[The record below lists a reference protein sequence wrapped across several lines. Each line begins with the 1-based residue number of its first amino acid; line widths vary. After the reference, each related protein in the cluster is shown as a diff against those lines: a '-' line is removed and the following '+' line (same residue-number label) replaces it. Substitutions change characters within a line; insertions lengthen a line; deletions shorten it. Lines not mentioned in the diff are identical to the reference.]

1 MPFLIP
7 RVLGFLREVHLGTAH
22 FWSKLTL
29 SFWSLHFYR
38 FSHPLVH
45 PIPPLPLR
53 ILVSLLSLNVK
64 PHVLEFF
71 FLWKISSIHYS
82 CLHHGIRCL
91 SHLLPPGPLTE
102 FKTYLF
108 GWTDWPES
116 PGIHISISQSWRY
129 RSVLHLAGNLK
140 SDPHGCEASPL
151 PPPQSSPSPCCRILD
166 TFLSVCFVFAQGPSI
181 QIYETVGH
189 SCSNP
194 QTLLTIVLD
203 HSFLWNSVFN
213 LPELNILV
221 VIF

>member
-1 MPFLIP
+1 MHYHILPVIKASLKLQITCPFSFP
-7 RVLGFLREVHLGTAH
+7 QSWAFLGKSGTAH
-22 FWSKLTL
+22 FWSKLTF

-91 SHLLPPGPLTE
+91 SHLLSAGPLTE

-129 RSVLHLAGNLK
+129 RSVLHLAGNLN

-151 PPPQSSPSPCCRILD
+151 PPTPVITQPLLQNLRHFPFCLFCVCTGAKHSNIWGCRAVLVPTTKPC
-166 TFLSVCFVFAQGPSI
+166 
-181 QIYETVGH
+181 
-189 SCSNP
+189 
-194 QTLLTIVLD
+194 
-203 HSFLWNSVFN
+203 
-213 LPELNILV
+213 LPL
-221 VIF
+221 F